1 MSLFTKID
9 HLLAQP
15 DQEIA
20 DCESLF
26 GATLAMLHFLT
37 PEGLNHPERL
47 RLIRL
52 QKDLPANDAQA
63 WRELAAQTRR
73 ALTQL
78 RSDYQR
84 LRQGETIHRLAT

>member
-15 DQEIA
+15 DQEIK

-26 GATLAMLHFLT
+26 GATLSMLHFLT

-52 QKDLPANDAQA
+52 QKELPANDAQA
-63 WRELAAQTRR
+63 WRELAAQTRL
-73 ALTQL
+73 ALTHL
-78 RSDYQR
+78 RAGYQR
-84 LRQGETIHRLAT
+84 

>member
-15 DQEIA
+15 DQKIR

-52 QKDLPANDAQA
+52 QKDLPANDTQA
-63 WRELAAQTRR
+63 WRELAVQTRR
-73 ALTQL
+73 ALTHL
-78 RSDYQR
+78 RSKYQSI
-84 LRQGETIHRLAT
+84 RQTSP